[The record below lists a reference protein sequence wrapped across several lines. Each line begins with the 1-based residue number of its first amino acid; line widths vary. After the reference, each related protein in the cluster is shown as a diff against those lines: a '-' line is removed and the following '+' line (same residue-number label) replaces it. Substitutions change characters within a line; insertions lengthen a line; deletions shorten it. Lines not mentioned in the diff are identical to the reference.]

1 MQFFNRDKFI
11 FYYSII
17 KGKIKITCNHLTGE
31 LGPLHNTTWPIHFQ
45 SAYLGWSRAHISGS
59 QDPSATIGSISSDF
73 RTRLFIRLLP
83 SRDRGERDGGAALRA
98 LRETPRREEGW
109 RPVVAPV
116 RLWLRRETETRGS
129 ASGKAVKPVIA
140 AARVPI
146 RQPVPHRWCR

>member
-59 QDPSATIGSISSDF
+59 QDPWE
-73 RTRLFIRLLP
+73 LLDTAFCDANHSCRVP
-83 SRDRGERDGGAALRA
+83 LRVKGPAQLGRSR
-98 LRETPRREEGW
+98 
-109 RPVVAPV
+109 VSV
-116 RLWLRRETETRGS
+116 RLSFCSWTVSYVYSILFCTLKFDE
-129 ASGKAVKPVIA
+129 
-140 AARVPI
+140 I
-146 RQPVPHRWCR
+146 RMFLYCFCYLQGN